1 MVGDANHTCEMTEA
15 EAIQIM
21 RKHIEGQF
29 PKECPNCHHRYATLR
44 EYILATRPVGAKSYD
59 ADAGEWR
66 PVEPLGTAVLANCPC
81 GTTLALTSDGVPLL
95 QMWRVMRWAWTETR
109 RRGLT
114 PQQLLDHVRAVIRR
128 QVLAEPGPGP
138 GKAPE
143 GK

>member
-59 ADAGEWR
+59 ADAGELRQNYCYPGRGGSRWKMIR
-66 PVEPLGTAVLANCPC
+66 CAR
-81 GTTLALTSDGVPLL
+81 S
-95 QMWRVMRWAWTETR
+95 RVTVGRN
-109 RRGLT
+109 G
-114 PQQLLDHVRAVIRR
+114 
-128 QVLAEPGPGP
+128 
-138 GKAPE
+138 
-143 GK
+143 